1 LELKDQKS
9 NFYGKTS
16 NKKRDTSRV
25 QMAKK
30 VIIKNKNKRA
40 KSFDLSPK
48 FQLFLMKK
56 MWY

>member
-9 NFYGKTS
+9 NFYQKTS
-16 NKKRDTSRV
+16 NKRHDTSRV

-30 VIIKNKNKRA
+30 IIIQNKNKGA
-40 KSFDLSPK
+40 KSFDVSPK

-56 MWY
+56 LWY